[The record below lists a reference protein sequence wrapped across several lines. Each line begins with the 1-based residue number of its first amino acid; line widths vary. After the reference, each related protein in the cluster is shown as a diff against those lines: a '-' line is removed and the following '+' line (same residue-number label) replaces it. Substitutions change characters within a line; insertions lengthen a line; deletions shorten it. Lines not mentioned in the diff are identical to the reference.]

1 MEPLPADGV
10 VWNARSPCA
19 RLKGTVIAYASRT
32 LLVLALLTGCDEPAA
47 ETPTRDGLVYLVPI
61 GQVPAA
67 ELERA
72 RLSLTSQTER
82 TTLVLPML
90 ALPELKPGQTRHDA
104 GALLDALLA
113 TAPGDTFRIAGVTT
127 APLRAAEH
135 DTLIGYARRGGRALI
150 YSTDGLWPM
159 LVTEAA
165 HRRFTRRIIAHELG
179 HTHGASHCEQRCVLS
194 DVKDAVDI
202 DDQPDGYCAEH
213 AAMADEALAVGPE
226 HPDAKIRLG
235 AERLRLGFW
244 REAVGAYRH
253 ALRSRPGDPRVR
265 TSLGVALM
273 AHGEWL
279 AAEQAFSD
287 ATRDTPDAPQPF
299 YARAVLYAA
308 SGDHHRAPAFIE
320 AAVSRDGDQKRAHRA
335 AGILYEDVIG
345 DDRSAARH
353 YHAHLRAGG
362 RNPVVIE
369 RLVKLISPTTLV
381 FHDPEL
387 VIARWQPGE
396 GLVLASARGYSGGF
410 R

>member
-1 MEPLPADGV
+1 VLQPIPLP
-10 VWNARSPCA
+10 
-19 RLKGTVIAYASRT
+19 K
-32 LLVLALLTGCDEPAA
+32 LA
-47 ETPTRDGLVYLVPI
+47 
-61 GQVPAA
+61 
-67 ELERA
+67 
-72 RLSLTSQTER
+72 
-82 TTLVLPML
+82 
-90 ALPELKPGQTRHDA
+90 PGQTRHDA
-104 GALLDALLA
+104 GAMLDSLLA
-113 TAPGDTFRIAGVTT
+113 IAPDDTFRITGVTQ

-135 DTLIGYARRGGRALI
+135 DTLIGYARRSGRALV

-179 HTHGASHCEQRCVLS
+179 HTHGGTHCERRCVLS
-194 DVKDAVDI
+194 DVKSAVDI

-213 AAMADEALAVGPE
+213 AARAEKALAIGPE
-226 HPDAKIRLG
+226 HFDAKVRLG
-235 AERLRLGFW
+235 AERLRLGLW
-244 REAVGAYRH
+244 RQAVDAYRH

-279 AAEQAFSD
+279 AAEQAFTD

-308 SGDHHRAPAFIE
+308 SGDTHRAPAFIE
-320 AAVSRDGDQKRAHRA
+320 AAVNRDGDQKRAHRA

-345 DDRSAARH
+345 DERSAARH
-353 YHAHLRAGG
+353 YHAHLRVGG
-362 RNPVVIE
+362 RNKVVIE
-369 RLVKLISPTTLV
+369 RLVKLMSPTTLV

-396 GLVLASARGYSGGF
+396 GLILASARGYSGGF